1 PAMIL
6 STQRYVMN
14 VIRFLVAGSDTTAM
28 TVAWC
33 LYYLAL
39 YPEIQNRARVEVDAL
54 GHDPNATEDLDR
66 LVFVKCCI
74 LEALRLQPPAVF
86 LLHECTHDTELDG
99 RRIQAGTNV
108 LTLFRK
114 AMVADAPKRWLLPD
128 GSSIDQ
134 ARERDHLAFG
144 GGPRQCPGKNMA
156 VKEAVVI
163 LTLILRHFNSIS
175 LNCPPSFVRGE
186 ATFTYGPLNLELQM
200 RRRVG

>member
-1 PAMIL
+1 
-6 STQRYVMN
+6 N
-14 VIRFLVAGSDTTAM
+14 VIRFLIAGSDTTAM

-39 YPEIQNRARVEVDAL
+39 YPEIQNRACDEVDAL
-54 GHDPNATEDLDR
+54 GHDPSTMEDLDR

-86 LLHECTHDTELDG
+86 LMHECTRDTVFDG
-99 RRIQAGTNV
+99 HRIPAGTDV

-114 AMVADAPKRWLLPD
+114 AMMTEAQGGKTFDPKRWLLSD

-156 VKEAVVI
+156 TKEAVMI
-163 LTLILRHFNSIS
+163 LTLILRYFNSIS
-175 LNCPPSFVRGE
+175 LNCSSSSVRGE
-186 ATFTYGPLNLELQM
+186 ATFTYGPLNLELRMLQ
-200 RRRVG
+200 RVG